1 MPVRRIMFVLAWA
14 ALILLIGAWPFLT
27 AYLPA
32 TNEHAAE
39 RLGGG
44 WSGVLRLWVC
54 DEMWPPGGG
63 NFAPWLNARIDRFER
78 RHPGVYVQVI
88 TMPLPAMQDFA
99 ADDVNPPDMML
110 LAPGMLGKT
119 DHLLALAPGEA
130 LPPSLADA
138 GQGYAVAVALGGY
151 GWALNEG
158 LLKEAPVDWAALGD
172 GPKAKKG
179 QRAFAW
185 MDAPADGAFQCFSG
199 AFRSLMAGREVSEEG
214 RQPVRAGE
222 GLNLGLVGEPEPTEA
237 PRVVRRVQPTLPK
250 ALPKDF
256 RTRSF
261 ILSDFASGRTAA
273 ALVSQREM
281 QRLNALSGAGR
292 APGWTLEPAPYTD
305 QVAFMAVVDLPRQ
318 NSMARQALSVQLV
331 DFLLSDESQKALAK
345 VLAFRA
351 APGEALYASR
361 EGFAALERALSGGA
375 VQVPD
380 AFDQGFR
387 ASAAASADELVRQ
400 SGGT

>member
-1 MPVRRIMFVLAWA
+1 MFVLAWA
-14 ALILLIGAWPFLT
+14 ALISLIGAWPFLT

-32 TNEHAAE
+32 TNEHVAE
-39 RLGGG
+39 QLGCG

-63 NFAPWLNARIDRFER
+63 SFVPWLNACIDRFER
-78 RHPGVYVQVI
+78 RHQGVYVQVI
-88 TMPLPAMQDFA
+88 RVPLASIQSFA
-99 ADDVNPPDMML
+99 SGETNPPDMML
-110 LAPGMLGKT
+110 LAPGMLESP
-119 DHLLALAPGEA
+119 DHLLALLPEAA
-130 LPPSLADA
+130 LPANLIDA
-138 GQGYAVAVALGGY
+138 GQGYAAAVALGGY
-151 GWALNEG
+151 GWALNEN
-158 LLKEAPVDWAALGD
+158 LLKEAPVDWASLSD
-172 GPKAKKG
+172 GPKPKKS
-179 QRAFAW
+179 QRAFSW

-199 AFRSLMAGREVSEEG
+199 AFLSLMADREISEESQ
-214 RQPVRAGE
+214 QPVKAGE
-222 GLNLGLVGEPEPTEA
+222 GLDLSLTGEPEPTEA
-237 PRVVRRVQPTLPK
+237 PRTVRRVQSTLPK

-305 QVAFMAVVDLPRQ
+305 QVAFMAVADLPRQ
-318 NSMARQALSVQLV
+318 DLRARQALSVQLV
-331 DFLLSDESQKALAK
+331 DFLLSDESQKALTK

-361 EGFAALERALSGGA
+361 VGFATLERALSGGTIH
-375 VQVPD
+375 VPD

-387 ASAAASADELVRQ
+387 TSAKASADGLVRR